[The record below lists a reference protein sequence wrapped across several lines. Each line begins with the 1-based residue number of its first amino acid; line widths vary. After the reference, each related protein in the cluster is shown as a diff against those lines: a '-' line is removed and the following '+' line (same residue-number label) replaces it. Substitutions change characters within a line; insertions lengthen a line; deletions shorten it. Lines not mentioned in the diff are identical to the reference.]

1 MTMTRRPTD
10 RNIGVVPFRNAL
22 QQFMDWPLAQMD
34 RSLTELA
41 PPIDVRETND
51 AYVVEIDLPGI
62 DPENVEVL
70 IEGRT
75 LSVRGHFEQEEE
87 KNEGG
92 YLLKERRS
100 GDFVRAIALPGMVDT
115 EGAKSEVENGV
126 LTITLPKAVQ
136 NRARRIEIHAGNGKG
151 QKAQSGKIGQT
162 NQSGK
167 IGQGSQMGS
176 SNPGSQQVQQTSS
189 QAGTT
194 AGATQPPAGS
204 SRSS

>member
-1 MTMTRRPTD
+1 MTRRPTD
-10 RNIGVVPFRNAL
+10 RNIGVVPFRSAL
-22 QQFMDWPLAQMD
+22 EQIMGWPVSQMD

-75 LSVRGHFEQEEE
+75 LSIRGHFEQEEE

-115 EGAKSEVENGV
+115 ESAQSKVDNGV
-126 LTITLPKAVQ
+126 LEITLPKAVQ
-136 NRARRIEIHAGNGKG
+136 NRARRI
-151 QKAQSGKIGQT
+151 KIQGWNGQT
-162 NQSGK
+162 K
-167 IGQGSQMGS
+167 KSQA
-176 SNPGSQQVQQTSS
+176 S
-189 QAGTT
+189 QAGQ
-194 AGATQPPAGS
+194 ASQPAQMSAGS
-204 SRSS
+204 ERPQRSEQAGSDAGTTHAARDASGASRSS